1 MKKRLSIVSM
11 LVMVFTMISLVS
23 CSKEETISGGG
34 ISTSFQ
40 VSKSALQFSK
50 TGGETYLYVESPT
63 QPVVLSDQSWLVVS
77 QDLSNSARVYK
88 YKVAATTN
96 TDTNDRTASISVS
109 SGSEQVTVP
118 VNQVST
124 EGLIIETASFEVSAD
139 GGSITVKLKAN
150 GEYDVTTPSWI
161 AQADNST
168 RANMQD
174 YEEVFT
180 IEANIS
186 PLARTG
192 QISFTRGD
200 IVEAV
205 TVNQAAGQV
214 EANMNRTAKELA
226 KAMYPGWNL
235 GNTMEAGDM
244 ANNFTNAGGLG
255 AETAWQSTQTTKA
268 LIDFVKAQGFKSVRI
283 PTSWVMGHIT
293 DAENMTIDPAW
304 LARVKEIV
312 DYCIADGLYVFINDH
327 WDGGWIEVEGF
338 SKTSS
343 SYEAVDETIIAEK
356 VNKLKKLWTNI
367 ATYFKDYNEYLMF
380 AGLNEPFQEYSLFS
394 TRHSELTP
402 ILERYNQAF
411 VDAVRATGGNN
422 AKRHLIVQTY
432 VCNPDFGLYNGDFII
447 PTDAEGNGNN
457 YMSVEFHYYT
467 PWDYAG
473 ECKFNYWGEPYK
485 QKGEASPNDEK
496 TMTEFLNRVVS
507 TWGDKGLG
515 LVMGEWGVTDRQK
528 AGQTDVIREN
538 MTYFCRTL
546 VSETK
551 KRGISTFVWD
561 NNAFGS
567 GQEKF
572 GIFDRHAGMRVKNT
586 WVLKGI
592 MEGKSE

>member
-88 YKVAATTN
+88 YKVAAATN

-186 PLARTG
+186 PLARTA

-200 IVEAV
+200 IVESV

-214 EANMNRTAKELA
+214 EANMDRTAKELA

-235 GNTMEAGDM
+235 GNTMEAGDV

-312 DYCIADGLYVFINDH
+312 DYCISDGLYVFINDH

-380 AGLNEPFQEYSLFS
+380 AGLNEPFQEYSLFG

-422 AKRHLIVQTY
+422 AKRVLIVQGPSTNISSTVNY
-432 VCNPDFGLYNGDFII
+432 FNM
-447 PTDAEGNGNN
+447 PTDTENGKL
-457 YMSVEFHYYT
+457 MVEVHYYE
-467 PWDYAG
+467 PWDFCGSNATKDWNADASVKTSFESLKTKFVNHDIPVVIGEYGANWQENTESHNDAIRRFFKSVVENAG
-473 ECKFNYWGEPYK
+473 NCGIVPFAWDIN
-485 QKGEASPNDEK
+485 
-496 TMTEFLNRVVS
+496 VVS
-507 TWGDKGLG
+507 YPNMSIINRTGLSVWNTPAMTG
-515 LVMGEWGVTDRQK
+515 ITEGVAAAQWP
-528 AGQTDVIREN
+528 
-538 MTYFCRTL
+538 Y
-546 VSETK
+546 
-551 KRGISTFVWD
+551 
-561 NNAFGS
+561 
-567 GQEKF
+567 
-572 GIFDRHAGMRVKNT
+572 
-586 WVLKGI
+586 
-592 MEGKSE
+592 

>member
-88 YKVAATTN
+88 YKVAAATN

-186 PLARTG
+186 PLARTA

-200 IVEAV
+200 IVESV

-214 EANMNRTAKELA
+214 EANMDRTAKELA

-312 DYCIADGLYVFINDH
+312 DYCISDGLYVFINDH
-327 WDGGWIEVEGF
+327 WDGGWIEEEGF

-343 SYEAVDETIIAEK
+343 SYEAVDETIIADK

-380 AGLNEPFQEYSLFS
+380 AGLNEPFQEYSLFG

-422 AKRHLIVQTY
+422 AKRVLIVQGPSTNISSTVNY
-432 VCNPDFGLYNGDFII
+432 FNM
-447 PTDAEGNGNN
+447 PTDTENGKL
-457 YMSVEFHYYT
+457 MVEVHYYE
-467 PWDYAG
+467 PWDFCGSNATKDWNADASVKTSFESLKTKFVNHDIPVVIGEYGANWQENTESHNDAIRRFFKSVVENAG
-473 ECKFNYWGEPYK
+473 NCGIVPFAWDIN
-485 QKGEASPNDEK
+485 
-496 TMTEFLNRVVS
+496 VVS
-507 TWGDKGLG
+507 YPNMSIINRTGLSVWNTPAMTG
-515 LVMGEWGVTDRQK
+515 ITEGVAAAQWP
-528 AGQTDVIREN
+528 
-538 MTYFCRTL
+538 Y
-546 VSETK
+546 
-551 KRGISTFVWD
+551 
-561 NNAFGS
+561 
-567 GQEKF
+567 
-572 GIFDRHAGMRVKNT
+572 
-586 WVLKGI
+586 
-592 MEGKSE
+592 

>member
-1 MKKRLSIVSM
+1 MMKKRLSIVSM

-88 YKVAATTN
+88 YKVAAATN

-186 PLARTG
+186 PLARTA

-200 IVEAV
+200 IVESV

-214 EANMNRTAKELA
+214 EANMDRTAKELA

-235 GNTMEAGDM
+235 GNTMEAGDV

-312 DYCIADGLYVFINDH
+312 DYCISDGLYVFINDH

-422 AKRHLIVQTY
+422 AKRVLIVQGPSTNISSTVNY
-432 VCNPDFGLYNGDFII
+432 FNM
-447 PTDAEGNGNN
+447 PTDTENGKL
-457 YMSVEFHYYT
+457 MVEVHYYE
-467 PWDYAG
+467 PWDFCGSNATKDWNADASVKTSFESLKTKFVNHDIPVVIGEYGANWQENTESHNDAIRRFFKSVVENAG
-473 ECKFNYWGEPYK
+473 NCGIVPFAWDIN
-485 QKGEASPNDEK
+485 
-496 TMTEFLNRVVS
+496 VVS
-507 TWGDKGLG
+507 YPNMSIINRTGLSVWNTPAMTG
-515 LVMGEWGVTDRQK
+515 ITEGVAAAQWP
-528 AGQTDVIREN
+528 
-538 MTYFCRTL
+538 Y
-546 VSETK
+546 
-551 KRGISTFVWD
+551 
-561 NNAFGS
+561 
-567 GQEKF
+567 
-572 GIFDRHAGMRVKNT
+572 
-586 WVLKGI
+586 
-592 MEGKSE
+592 

>member
-88 YKVAATTN
+88 YKVAAATN

-200 IVEAV
+200 IVESV

-214 EANMNRTAKELA
+214 EANMDRTAKELA

-312 DYCIADGLYVFINDH
+312 DYCISDGLYVFINDH

-343 SYEAVDETIIAEK
+343 SYEAVDETIIADK

-380 AGLNEPFQEYSLFS
+380 AGLNEPFQEYNLFS
-394 TRHSELTP
+394 TRHHELTP

-422 AKRHLIVQTY
+422 AKRVLIVQGPSTNINSTVNY
-432 VCNPDFGLYNGDFII
+432 FNM
-447 PTDAEGNGNN
+447 PTDTESGKL
-457 YMSVEFHYYT
+457 MVEVHYYE
-467 PWDYAG
+467 PWDFCGSNATKEWNADASVKTSFESLKTKFVDHNIPVVIGEYGANWQENTESHNDAIRRYFKSVVENAG
-473 ECKFNYWGEPYK
+473 NCGIVPFAWDIN
-485 QKGEASPNDEK
+485 
-496 TMTEFLNRVVS
+496 VVS
-507 TWGDKGLG
+507 YPNMSIINRTGLSVWNTPAMTG
-515 LVMGEWGVTDRQK
+515 ITEGVAAAQWP
-528 AGQTDVIREN
+528 
-538 MTYFCRTL
+538 Y
-546 VSETK
+546 
-551 KRGISTFVWD
+551 
-561 NNAFGS
+561 
-567 GQEKF
+567 
-572 GIFDRHAGMRVKNT
+572 
-586 WVLKGI
+586 
-592 MEGKSE
+592 

>member
-1 MKKRLSIVSM
+1 M

-88 YKVAATTN
+88 YKVAAATN

-200 IVEAV
+200 IVESV

-214 EANMNRTAKELA
+214 EANMDRTAKELA

-312 DYCIADGLYVFINDH
+312 DYCISDGLYVFINDH

-343 SYEAVDETIIAEK
+343 SYEAVDETIIADK

-422 AKRHLIVQTY
+422 AKRVLIVQGPSTNISSTVNY
-432 VCNPDFGLYNGDFII
+432 FNL
-447 PTDAEGNGNN
+447 PTDTENGKL
-457 YMSVEFHYYT
+457 MVEVHYYE
-467 PWDYAG
+467 PWDFCGSNATKDWNADASVKTSFESLKTKFVNHDIPVVIGEYGANWQENTESHNDAIRRFFKSVVENAG
-473 ECKFNYWGEPYK
+473 NCGIVPFAWDIN
-485 QKGEASPNDEK
+485 
-496 TMTEFLNRVVS
+496 VVS
-507 TWGDKGLG
+507 YPNMSIINRTGLSVWNTPAMTG
-515 LVMGEWGVTDRQK
+515 ITEGVAAAQWP
-528 AGQTDVIREN
+528 
-538 MTYFCRTL
+538 Y
-546 VSETK
+546 
-551 KRGISTFVWD
+551 
-561 NNAFGS
+561 
-567 GQEKF
+567 
-572 GIFDRHAGMRVKNT
+572 
-586 WVLKGI
+586 
-592 MEGKSE
+592 

>member
-1 MKKRLSIVSM
+1 MMKKRLSIVSM

-88 YKVAATTN
+88 YKVAAATN

-186 PLARTG
+186 PLARTA

-200 IVEAV
+200 IVESV

-214 EANMNRTAKELA
+214 EANMDRTAKELA

-235 GNTMEAGDM
+235 GNTMEAGDV

-255 AETAWQSTQTTKA
+255 AETAWQSTLTTKA

-312 DYCIADGLYVFINDH
+312 DYCISDGLYVFINDH

-343 SYEAVDETIIAEK
+343 SYEAVDETIIADK

-422 AKRHLIVQTY
+422 AKRVLIVQGPSTNISSTVNY
-432 VCNPDFGLYNGDFII
+432 FNM
-447 PTDAEGNGNN
+447 PTDTENGKL
-457 YMSVEFHYYT
+457 MVEVHYYE
-467 PWDYAG
+467 PWDFCGSNATKDWNADASVKTSFESLKTKFVNHDIPVVIGEYGANWQENTESHNDAIRRFFKSVVENAG
-473 ECKFNYWGEPYK
+473 NCGIVPFAWDIN
-485 QKGEASPNDEK
+485 
-496 TMTEFLNRVVS
+496 VVS
-507 TWGDKGLG
+507 YPNMSIINRTGLSVWNTPAMTG
-515 LVMGEWGVTDRQK
+515 ITEGVAAAQWP
-528 AGQTDVIREN
+528 
-538 MTYFCRTL
+538 Y
-546 VSETK
+546 
-551 KRGISTFVWD
+551 
-561 NNAFGS
+561 
-567 GQEKF
+567 
-572 GIFDRHAGMRVKNT
+572 
-586 WVLKGI
+586 
-592 MEGKSE
+592 

>member
-1 MKKRLSIVSM
+1 
-11 LVMVFTMISLVS
+11 MISLVS

-88 YKVAATTN
+88 YKVAAATN

-200 IVEAV
+200 IVESV

-214 EANMNRTAKELA
+214 EANMDRTAKELA

-312 DYCIADGLYVFINDH
+312 DYCISDGLYVFINDH

-343 SYEAVDETIIAEK
+343 SYEAVDETIIADK

-422 AKRHLIVQTY
+422 AKRVLIVQGPSTNISSTVNY
-432 VCNPDFGLYNGDFII
+432 FNL
-447 PTDAEGNGNN
+447 PTDTENGKL
-457 YMSVEFHYYT
+457 MVEVHYYE
-467 PWDYAG
+467 PWDFCGSNATKDWNADASVKTSFESLKTKFVNHDIPVVIGEYGANWQENTESHNDAIRRFFKSVVENAG
-473 ECKFNYWGEPYK
+473 NCGIVPFAWDIN
-485 QKGEASPNDEK
+485 
-496 TMTEFLNRVVS
+496 VVS
-507 TWGDKGLG
+507 YPNMSIINRTGLSVWNTPAMTG
-515 LVMGEWGVTDRQK
+515 ITEGVAAAQWP
-528 AGQTDVIREN
+528 
-538 MTYFCRTL
+538 Y
-546 VSETK
+546 
-551 KRGISTFVWD
+551 
-561 NNAFGS
+561 
-567 GQEKF
+567 
-572 GIFDRHAGMRVKNT
+572 
-586 WVLKGI
+586 
-592 MEGKSE
+592 

>member
-1 MKKRLSIVSM
+1 MMKKRLSIVSM

-88 YKVAATTN
+88 YKVAAATN

-109 SGSEQVTVP
+109 SGSEQITVP

-186 PLARTG
+186 PLARTA

-200 IVEAV
+200 IVESV

-214 EANMNRTAKELA
+214 EANMDRTAKELA

-293 DAENMTIDPAW
+293 DAENMTIDLAW

-312 DYCIADGLYVFINDH
+312 DYCISDGLYVYINDH

-343 SYEAVDETIIAEK
+343 SYEAVDETIIADK

-422 AKRHLIVQTY
+422 AKRVLIVQGPSTNINSTVNY
-432 VCNPDFGLYNGDFII
+432 FNM
-447 PTDAEGNGNN
+447 PTDTESGKL
-457 YMSVEFHYYT
+457 MVEVHYYE
-467 PWDYAG
+467 PWDFCGSNATKEWNADASVKTSFESLKTKFVDHNIPVVIGEYGANWQENTESHNDAIRRYFKSVVENAG
-473 ECKFNYWGEPYK
+473 NCGIVPFAWDIN
-485 QKGEASPNDEK
+485 
-496 TMTEFLNRVVS
+496 VVS
-507 TWGDKGLG
+507 YPNMSIINRTGLSVWNTPAMTG
-515 LVMGEWGVTDRQK
+515 ITEGVAAAQWP
-528 AGQTDVIREN
+528 
-538 MTYFCRTL
+538 Y
-546 VSETK
+546 
-551 KRGISTFVWD
+551 
-561 NNAFGS
+561 
-567 GQEKF
+567 
-572 GIFDRHAGMRVKNT
+572 
-586 WVLKGI
+586 
-592 MEGKSE
+592 

>member
-1 MKKRLSIVSM
+1 MMKKRLSIVSM

-77 QDLSNSARVYK
+77 QDVSNSARVYK
-88 YKVAATTN
+88 YKVAAATN

-192 QISFTRGD
+192 QISLTRGD
-200 IVEAV
+200 IVESV

-214 EANMNRTAKELA
+214 EANMDRTAKELA

-312 DYCIADGLYVFINDH
+312 DYCISDGLYVFINDH

-343 SYEAVDETIIAEK
+343 SYEAVDETIIADK

-422 AKRHLIVQTY
+422 AKRVLIVQGPSTNISSTVNY
-432 VCNPDFGLYNGDFII
+432 FNM
-447 PTDAEGNGNN
+447 PTDTEKGKL
-457 YMSVEFHYYT
+457 MVEVHYYE
-467 PWDYAG
+467 PWDFCGSNATKDWNADASVKTSFESLKTKFVNHDIPVVIGEYGANWQENTESHNDAIRRYFKSVVENAG
-473 ECKFNYWGEPYK
+473 NCGIVPFAWDIN
-485 QKGEASPNDEK
+485 
-496 TMTEFLNRVVS
+496 VVS
-507 TWGDKGLG
+507 YPNMSIINRTGLSVWNTPAMTG
-515 LVMGEWGVTDRQK
+515 ITEGVAAAQWP
-528 AGQTDVIREN
+528 
-538 MTYFCRTL
+538 Y
-546 VSETK
+546 
-551 KRGISTFVWD
+551 
-561 NNAFGS
+561 
-567 GQEKF
+567 
-572 GIFDRHAGMRVKNT
+572 
-586 WVLKGI
+586 
-592 MEGKSE
+592 

>member
-88 YKVAATTN
+88 YKVAAAAN

-186 PLARTG
+186 PLARTA

-200 IVEAV
+200 IVESV

-214 EANMNRTAKELA
+214 EANMDRTAKELA

-235 GNTMEAGDM
+235 GNTMEAGDV

-312 DYCIADGLYVFINDH
+312 DYCISDGLYVFINDH

-343 SYEAVDETIIAEK
+343 SYEAVDETIIADK

-422 AKRHLIVQTY
+422 AKRVLIVQGPSTNISSTVNY
-432 VCNPDFGLYNGDFII
+432 FNM
-447 PTDAEGNGNN
+447 PTDTENGKL
-457 YMSVEFHYYT
+457 MVEVHYYE
-467 PWDYAG
+467 PWDFCGSNATKDWNADASVKTSFESLKTKFVDHNIPVVIGEYGANWQENTESHNDAIRRYFKSVVENAG
-473 ECKFNYWGEPYK
+473 NCGIVPFAWDIN
-485 QKGEASPNDEK
+485 
-496 TMTEFLNRVVS
+496 VVS
-507 TWGDKGLG
+507 YPNMSIINRTGLSVWNTPAMTG
-515 LVMGEWGVTDRQK
+515 ITEGVAAAQWP
-528 AGQTDVIREN
+528 
-538 MTYFCRTL
+538 Y
-546 VSETK
+546 
-551 KRGISTFVWD
+551 
-561 NNAFGS
+561 
-567 GQEKF
+567 
-572 GIFDRHAGMRVKNT
+572 
-586 WVLKGI
+586 
-592 MEGKSE
+592 

>member
-88 YKVAATTN
+88 YKVAAATN

-200 IVEAV
+200 IVESV

-214 EANMNRTAKELA
+214 EANMDRTAKELA

-235 GNTMEAGDM
+235 GNTMEAGDV

-312 DYCIADGLYVFINDH
+312 DYCISDGLYVFINDH

-343 SYEAVDETIIAEK
+343 SYEAVDETIIADK

-380 AGLNEPFQEYSLFS
+380 AGLNEPFQEYSLFG

-422 AKRHLIVQTY
+422 AKRVLIVQGPSTNISSTVNY
-432 VCNPDFGLYNGDFII
+432 FNM
-447 PTDAEGNGNN
+447 PTDTENGKL
-457 YMSVEFHYYT
+457 MVEVHYYE
-467 PWDYAG
+467 PWDFCGSNATKDWNADASVKTSFESLKTKFVNHDIPVVIGEYGANWQENTESHNDAIRRFFKSVVENAG
-473 ECKFNYWGEPYK
+473 NCGIVPFAWDIN
-485 QKGEASPNDEK
+485 
-496 TMTEFLNRVVS
+496 VVS
-507 TWGDKGLG
+507 YPNMSIINRTGLSVWNTPAMTG
-515 LVMGEWGVTDRQK
+515 ITEGVAAAQWP
-528 AGQTDVIREN
+528 
-538 MTYFCRTL
+538 Y
-546 VSETK
+546 
-551 KRGISTFVWD
+551 
-561 NNAFGS
+561 
-567 GQEKF
+567 
-572 GIFDRHAGMRVKNT
+572 
-586 WVLKGI
+586 
-592 MEGKSE
+592 

>member
-1 MKKRLSIVSM
+1 MMKKRLSIVSM

-88 YKVAATTN
+88 YKVAAATN

-186 PLARTG
+186 PLARTA

-200 IVEAV
+200 IVESV

-214 EANMNRTAKELA
+214 EANMDRTAKELA

-312 DYCIADGLYVFINDH
+312 DYCISDGLYVFINDH

-343 SYEAVDETIIAEK
+343 SYEAVDETIIADK

-422 AKRHLIVQTY
+422 AKRVLIVQGPSTNISSTVNY
-432 VCNPDFGLYNGDFII
+432 FNL
-447 PTDAEGNGNN
+447 PTDTENGKL
-457 YMSVEFHYYT
+457 MVEVHYYE
-467 PWDYAG
+467 PWDFCGSNATKDWNADASVKTSFESLKTKFVNHDIPVVIGEYGANWQENTESHNDAIRRFFKSVVENAG
-473 ECKFNYWGEPYK
+473 NCGIVPFAWDIN
-485 QKGEASPNDEK
+485 
-496 TMTEFLNRVVS
+496 VVS
-507 TWGDKGLG
+507 YPNMSIINRTGLSVWNTPAMTG
-515 LVMGEWGVTDRQK
+515 ITEGVAAAQWP
-528 AGQTDVIREN
+528 
-538 MTYFCRTL
+538 Y
-546 VSETK
+546 
-551 KRGISTFVWD
+551 
-561 NNAFGS
+561 
-567 GQEKF
+567 
-572 GIFDRHAGMRVKNT
+572 
-586 WVLKGI
+586 
-592 MEGKSE
+592 

>member
-1 MKKRLSIVSM
+1 MMKKRLSIVSM

-88 YKVAATTN
+88 YKVAAATN

-186 PLARTG
+186 PLARTA

-200 IVEAV
+200 IVESV

-214 EANMNRTAKELA
+214 EANMDRTAKELA

-235 GNTMEAGDM
+235 GNTMEAGDV

-312 DYCIADGLYVFINDH
+312 DYCISDGLYVFINDH

-343 SYEAVDETIIAEK
+343 SYEAVDETIIADK

-422 AKRHLIVQTY
+422 AKRVLIVQGPSTNISSTVNY
-432 VCNPDFGLYNGDFII
+432 FNM
-447 PTDAEGNGNN
+447 PTDTENGKL
-457 YMSVEFHYYT
+457 MVEVHYYE
-467 PWDYAG
+467 PWDFCGSNATKDWNADASVKTSFESLKTKFVNHDIPVVIGEYGANWQENTESHNDAIRRYFKSVVENAG
-473 ECKFNYWGEPYK
+473 NCGIVPFAWDIN
-485 QKGEASPNDEK
+485 
-496 TMTEFLNRVVS
+496 VVS
-507 TWGDKGLG
+507 YPNMSIINRTGLSVWNTPAMTG
-515 LVMGEWGVTDRQK
+515 ITEGVAAAQWP
-528 AGQTDVIREN
+528 
-538 MTYFCRTL
+538 Y
-546 VSETK
+546 
-551 KRGISTFVWD
+551 
-561 NNAFGS
+561 
-567 GQEKF
+567 
-572 GIFDRHAGMRVKNT
+572 
-586 WVLKGI
+586 
-592 MEGKSE
+592 

>member
-1 MKKRLSIVSM
+1 MMKKRLSIVSM

-88 YKVAATTN
+88 YKVAAATN

-186 PLARTG
+186 PLARTA

-200 IVEAV
+200 IVESV
-205 TVNQAAGQV
+205 TVNQVAGQV
-214 EANMNRTAKELA
+214 EANMDRTAKELA

-312 DYCIADGLYVFINDH
+312 DYCISDGLYVFINDH

-380 AGLNEPFQEYSLFS
+380 AGLNEPFQEYSLFG

-422 AKRHLIVQTY
+422 AKRVLIVQGPSTNISSTVNY
-432 VCNPDFGLYNGDFII
+432 FNL
-447 PTDAEGNGNN
+447 PTDTENGKL
-457 YMSVEFHYYT
+457 MVEVHYYE
-467 PWDYAG
+467 PWDFCGSNATKDWNADASVKTSFESLKTKFVNHDIPVVIGEYGANWQENTESHNDAIRRYFKSVVENAG
-473 ECKFNYWGEPYK
+473 NCGIVPFAWDIN
-485 QKGEASPNDEK
+485 
-496 TMTEFLNRVVS
+496 VVS
-507 TWGDKGLG
+507 YPNMSIINRTGLSVWNTPAMTG
-515 LVMGEWGVTDRQK
+515 ITEGVAAAQWP
-528 AGQTDVIREN
+528 
-538 MTYFCRTL
+538 Y
-546 VSETK
+546 
-551 KRGISTFVWD
+551 
-561 NNAFGS
+561 
-567 GQEKF
+567 
-572 GIFDRHAGMRVKNT
+572 
-586 WVLKGI
+586 
-592 MEGKSE
+592 

>member
-88 YKVAATTN
+88 YKVAAATN

-186 PLARTG
+186 PLARTA

-200 IVEAV
+200 IVESV

-214 EANMNRTAKELA
+214 EANMDRTAKELA

-235 GNTMEAGDM
+235 GNTMEAGDV

-312 DYCIADGLYVFINDH
+312 DYCISDGLYVFINDH

-343 SYEAVDETIIAEK
+343 SYEAVDETIIADK

-422 AKRHLIVQTY
+422 AKRVLIVQGPSTNISSTVNY
-432 VCNPDFGLYNGDFII
+432 FNM
-447 PTDAEGNGNN
+447 PTDTENGKL
-457 YMSVEFHYYT
+457 MVEVHYYE
-467 PWDYAG
+467 PWDFCGSNATKDWNADASVKTSFESLKTKFVDHDIPVVIGEYGANWQENTESHNDAIRRFFKSVVENAG
-473 ECKFNYWGEPYK
+473 NCGIVPFAWDIN
-485 QKGEASPNDEK
+485 
-496 TMTEFLNRVVS
+496 VVS
-507 TWGDKGLG
+507 YPNMSIINRTGLSVWNTPAMTG
-515 LVMGEWGVTDRQK
+515 ITEGVAAAQWP
-528 AGQTDVIREN
+528 
-538 MTYFCRTL
+538 Y
-546 VSETK
+546 
-551 KRGISTFVWD
+551 
-561 NNAFGS
+561 
-567 GQEKF
+567 
-572 GIFDRHAGMRVKNT
+572 
-586 WVLKGI
+586 
-592 MEGKSE
+592 

>member
-88 YKVAATTN
+88 YKVAAATN

-186 PLARTG
+186 PLARTA

-200 IVEAV
+200 IVESV

-214 EANMNRTAKELA
+214 EANMDRTAKELA

-235 GNTMEAGDM
+235 GNTMEAGDV

-312 DYCIADGLYVFINDH
+312 DYCISDGLYVYINDH

-343 SYEAVDETIIAEK
+343 SYEAVDETIIADK

-422 AKRHLIVQTY
+422 AKRVLIVQGPSTNISSTVNY
-432 VCNPDFGLYNGDFII
+432 FNM
-447 PTDAEGNGNN
+447 PTDTENGKL
-457 YMSVEFHYYT
+457 MVEVHYYE
-467 PWDYAG
+467 PWDFCGSNATKDWNADASVKTSFESLKTKFVNHDIPVVIGEYGANWQENTESHNDAIRRYFKSVVENAG
-473 ECKFNYWGEPYK
+473 NCGIVPFAWDIN
-485 QKGEASPNDEK
+485 
-496 TMTEFLNRVVS
+496 VVS
-507 TWGDKGLG
+507 YPNMSIINRTGLSVWNTPAMTG
-515 LVMGEWGVTDRQK
+515 ITEGVAAAQWP
-528 AGQTDVIREN
+528 
-538 MTYFCRTL
+538 Y
-546 VSETK
+546 
-551 KRGISTFVWD
+551 
-561 NNAFGS
+561 
-567 GQEKF
+567 
-572 GIFDRHAGMRVKNT
+572 
-586 WVLKGI
+586 
-592 MEGKSE
+592 

>member
-1 MKKRLSIVSM
+1 MMKKRLSIVSM

-88 YKVAATTN
+88 YKVAAATN

-109 SGSEQVTVP
+109 SGSEQITVP

-186 PLARTG
+186 PLARTA

-200 IVEAV
+200 IVESV

-214 EANMNRTAKELA
+214 EANMDRTAKELA

-235 GNTMEAGDM
+235 GNTMEAGDV

-312 DYCIADGLYVFINDH
+312 DYCISDGLYVFINDH

-343 SYEAVDETIIAEK
+343 SYEAVDETIIADK

-380 AGLNEPFQEYSLFS
+380 AGLNEPFQEYSLFG

-422 AKRHLIVQTY
+422 AKRVLIVQGPSTNISSTVNY
-432 VCNPDFGLYNGDFII
+432 FNM
-447 PTDAEGNGNN
+447 PTDTENGKL
-457 YMSVEFHYYT
+457 MVEVHYYE
-467 PWDYAG
+467 PWDFCGSNATKDWNADASVKTSFESLKTKFVDHDIPVVIGEYGANWQENTESHNDAIRRYFKSVVENAG
-473 ECKFNYWGEPYK
+473 NCGIVPFAWDIN
-485 QKGEASPNDEK
+485 
-496 TMTEFLNRVVS
+496 VVS
-507 TWGDKGLG
+507 YPNMSIINRTGLSVWNTPAMTG
-515 LVMGEWGVTDRQK
+515 ITEGVAAAQWP
-528 AGQTDVIREN
+528 
-538 MTYFCRTL
+538 Y
-546 VSETK
+546 
-551 KRGISTFVWD
+551 
-561 NNAFGS
+561 
-567 GQEKF
+567 
-572 GIFDRHAGMRVKNT
+572 
-586 WVLKGI
+586 
-592 MEGKSE
+592 

>member
-88 YKVAATTN
+88 YKVAAATN

-200 IVEAV
+200 IVESV

-214 EANMNRTAKELA
+214 EANMDRTAKELA

-235 GNTMEAGDM
+235 GNTMEAGDV

-312 DYCIADGLYVFINDH
+312 DYCISDGLYVFINDH

-343 SYEAVDETIIAEK
+343 SYEAVDETIIADK

-380 AGLNEPFQEYSLFS
+380 AGLNEPFQEYSLFG

-422 AKRHLIVQTY
+422 AKRVLIVQGPSTNISSTVNY
-432 VCNPDFGLYNGDFII
+432 FNM
-447 PTDAEGNGNN
+447 PTDTENGKL
-457 YMSVEFHYYT
+457 MVEVHYYE
-467 PWDYAG
+467 PWDFCGSNATKDWNADASVKTSFESLKTKFVNHDIPVVIGEYGANWQENTESHNDAIRRYFKSVVENAG
-473 ECKFNYWGEPYK
+473 NCGIVPFAWDIN
-485 QKGEASPNDEK
+485 
-496 TMTEFLNRVVS
+496 VVS
-507 TWGDKGLG
+507 YPNMSIINRTGLSVWNTPAMTG
-515 LVMGEWGVTDRQK
+515 ITEGVAAAQWP
-528 AGQTDVIREN
+528 
-538 MTYFCRTL
+538 Y
-546 VSETK
+546 
-551 KRGISTFVWD
+551 
-561 NNAFGS
+561 
-567 GQEKF
+567 
-572 GIFDRHAGMRVKNT
+572 
-586 WVLKGI
+586 
-592 MEGKSE
+592 

>member
-1 MKKRLSIVSM
+1 M

-88 YKVAATTN
+88 YKVAAATN

-186 PLARTG
+186 PLARTA

-200 IVEAV
+200 IVESV

-214 EANMNRTAKELA
+214 EANMDRTAKELA

-312 DYCIADGLYVFINDH
+312 DYCISDGLYVFINDH

-343 SYEAVDETIIAEK
+343 SYEAVDETIIADK

-422 AKRHLIVQTY
+422 AKRVLIVQGPSTNISSTVNY
-432 VCNPDFGLYNGDFII
+432 FNM
-447 PTDAEGNGNN
+447 PTDTENGKL
-457 YMSVEFHYYT
+457 MVEVHYYE
-467 PWDYAG
+467 PWDFCGSNATKDWNADASVKTSFESLKTKFVNHDIPVVIGEYGANWQENTESHNDAIRRFFKSVVENAG
-473 ECKFNYWGEPYK
+473 NCGIVPFAWDIN
-485 QKGEASPNDEK
+485 
-496 TMTEFLNRVVS
+496 VVS
-507 TWGDKGLG
+507 YPNMSIINRTGLSVWNTPAMTG
-515 LVMGEWGVTDRQK
+515 ITEGVAAAQWP
-528 AGQTDVIREN
+528 
-538 MTYFCRTL
+538 Y
-546 VSETK
+546 
-551 KRGISTFVWD
+551 
-561 NNAFGS
+561 
-567 GQEKF
+567 
-572 GIFDRHAGMRVKNT
+572 
-586 WVLKGI
+586 
-592 MEGKSE
+592 

>member
-88 YKVAATTN
+88 YKVAAATN

-186 PLARTG
+186 PLARTA

-200 IVEAV
+200 IVESV

-214 EANMNRTAKELA
+214 EANMDRTAKELA

-235 GNTMEAGDM
+235 GNTMEAGDV

-304 LARVKEIV
+304 LARVKGIV
-312 DYCIADGLYVFINDH
+312 DYCISDGLYVFINDH
-327 WDGGWIEVEGF
+327 WDGGWIEEEGF

-343 SYEAVDETIIAEK
+343 SYEAVDETIIADK

-380 AGLNEPFQEYSLFS
+380 AGLNEPFQEYSLFG

-422 AKRHLIVQTY
+422 AKRVLIVQGPSTNISSTVNY
-432 VCNPDFGLYNGDFII
+432 FNM
-447 PTDAEGNGNN
+447 PTDTENGKL
-457 YMSVEFHYYT
+457 MVEVHYYE
-467 PWDYAG
+467 PWDFCGSNATKDWNADASVKTSFESLKTKFVNHDIPVVIGEYGANWQENTESHNDAIRRFFKSVVENAG
-473 ECKFNYWGEPYK
+473 NCGIVPFAWDIN
-485 QKGEASPNDEK
+485 
-496 TMTEFLNRVVS
+496 VVS
-507 TWGDKGLG
+507 YPNMSIINRTGLSVWNTPAMTG
-515 LVMGEWGVTDRQK
+515 ITEGVAAAQWP
-528 AGQTDVIREN
+528 
-538 MTYFCRTL
+538 Y
-546 VSETK
+546 
-551 KRGISTFVWD
+551 
-561 NNAFGS
+561 
-567 GQEKF
+567 
-572 GIFDRHAGMRVKNT
+572 
-586 WVLKGI
+586 
-592 MEGKSE
+592 

>member
-88 YKVAATTN
+88 YKVAAATN

-186 PLARTG
+186 PLARTA

-200 IVEAV
+200 IVESV

-214 EANMNRTAKELA
+214 EANMDRTAKELA

-312 DYCIADGLYVFINDH
+312 DYCISDGLYVFINDH

-343 SYEAVDETIIAEK
+343 SYEAVDETIIADKE
-356 VNKLKKLWTNI
+356 NKLKKLWTNI

-380 AGLNEPFQEYSLFS
+380 AGLNEPFQEYNLFS
-394 TRHSELTP
+394 TRHRELTP

-422 AKRHLIVQTY
+422 AKRVLIVQGPSTNISSTVNY
-432 VCNPDFGLYNGDFII
+432 FNM
-447 PTDAEGNGNN
+447 PTDTENGKL
-457 YMSVEFHYYT
+457 MVEVHYYE
-467 PWDYAG
+467 PWDFCGSNATKDWNADASVKTSFESLKTKFVNHDIPVVIGEYGANWQENTESHNDAIRRYFKSVVENAG
-473 ECKFNYWGEPYK
+473 NCGIVPFAWDIN
-485 QKGEASPNDEK
+485 
-496 TMTEFLNRVVS
+496 VVS
-507 TWGDKGLG
+507 YPNMSIINRTGLSVWNTPAMTG
-515 LVMGEWGVTDRQK
+515 ITEGVAAAQWP
-528 AGQTDVIREN
+528 
-538 MTYFCRTL
+538 Y
-546 VSETK
+546 
-551 KRGISTFVWD
+551 
-561 NNAFGS
+561 
-567 GQEKF
+567 
-572 GIFDRHAGMRVKNT
+572 
-586 WVLKGI
+586 
-592 MEGKSE
+592 

>member
-88 YKVAATTN
+88 YKVAAATN

-109 SGSEQVTVP
+109 SGSEQITVP

-200 IVEAV
+200 IVESV

-214 EANMNRTAKELA
+214 EANMDRTAKELA

-312 DYCIADGLYVFINDH
+312 DYCISDGLYVFINDH

-343 SYEAVDETIIAEK
+343 SYEAVDETIIADK

-380 AGLNEPFQEYSLFS
+380 AGLNEPFQEYSLFG

-422 AKRHLIVQTY
+422 AKRVLIVQGPSTNISSTVNY
-432 VCNPDFGLYNGDFII
+432 FNM
-447 PTDAEGNGNN
+447 PTDTENGKL
-457 YMSVEFHYYT
+457 MVEVHYYE
-467 PWDYAG
+467 PWDFCGSNATKDWNADASVKTSFESLKTKFVNHDIPVVIGEYGANWQENTESHNDAIRRFFKSVVENAG
-473 ECKFNYWGEPYK
+473 NCGIVPFAWDIN
-485 QKGEASPNDEK
+485 
-496 TMTEFLNRVVS
+496 VVS
-507 TWGDKGLG
+507 YPNMSIINRTGLSVWNTPAMTG
-515 LVMGEWGVTDRQK
+515 ITEGVAAAQWP
-528 AGQTDVIREN
+528 
-538 MTYFCRTL
+538 Y
-546 VSETK
+546 
-551 KRGISTFVWD
+551 
-561 NNAFGS
+561 
-567 GQEKF
+567 
-572 GIFDRHAGMRVKNT
+572 
-586 WVLKGI
+586 
-592 MEGKSE
+592 

>member
-1 MKKRLSIVSM
+1 M

-88 YKVAATTN
+88 YKVAAATN

-124 EGLIIETASFEVSAD
+124 EGLIIETASFGVSAD

-174 YEEVFT
+174 YEEVFA

-200 IVEAV
+200 IVESV

-214 EANMNRTAKELA
+214 EANMDRTAKELA

-312 DYCIADGLYVFINDH
+312 DYCISDGLYVFINDH

-343 SYEAVDETIIAEK
+343 FYEAVDETIIAEK

-422 AKRHLIVQTY
+422 AKRVLIVQGPSTNISSTVNY
-432 VCNPDFGLYNGDFII
+432 FNM
-447 PTDAEGNGNN
+447 PTDTENGKL
-457 YMSVEFHYYT
+457 MVEVHYYE
-467 PWDYAG
+467 PWDFCGSNATKDWNADASVKTSFESLKTKFVDHDIPVVIGEYGANWQENTESHNDAIRRFFKSVVENAG
-473 ECKFNYWGEPYK
+473 NCGIVPFAWDIN
-485 QKGEASPNDEK
+485 
-496 TMTEFLNRVVS
+496 VVS
-507 TWGDKGLG
+507 YPNMSIINRTGLSVWNTPAMTG
-515 LVMGEWGVTDRQK
+515 ITEGVAAAQWP
-528 AGQTDVIREN
+528 
-538 MTYFCRTL
+538 Y
-546 VSETK
+546 
-551 KRGISTFVWD
+551 
-561 NNAFGS
+561 
-567 GQEKF
+567 
-572 GIFDRHAGMRVKNT
+572 
-586 WVLKGI
+586 
-592 MEGKSE
+592 

>member
-88 YKVAATTN
+88 YKVAAATN

-109 SGSEQVTVP
+109 SGSEQITVP

-200 IVEAV
+200 IVESV

-214 EANMNRTAKELA
+214 EANMDRTAKELA

-312 DYCIADGLYVFINDH
+312 DYCISDGLYVFINDH

-343 SYEAVDETIIAEK
+343 SYEAVDETIIADK

-380 AGLNEPFQEYSLFS
+380 AGLNEPFQEYSLFG

-422 AKRHLIVQTY
+422 AKRVLIVQGPSTNISSTVNY
-432 VCNPDFGLYNGDFII
+432 FNM
-447 PTDAEGNGNN
+447 PTDTENGKL
-457 YMSVEFHYYT
+457 MVEVHYYE
-467 PWDYAG
+467 PWDFCGSNATKDWNADASVKTSFESLKTKFVNHDIPVVIGEYGANWQENTESHNDAIRRYFKSVVENAG
-473 ECKFNYWGEPYK
+473 NCGIVPFAWDIN
-485 QKGEASPNDEK
+485 
-496 TMTEFLNRVVS
+496 VVS
-507 TWGDKGLG
+507 YPNMSIINRTGLSVWNTPAMTG
-515 LVMGEWGVTDRQK
+515 ITEGVAAAQWP
-528 AGQTDVIREN
+528 
-538 MTYFCRTL
+538 Y
-546 VSETK
+546 
-551 KRGISTFVWD
+551 
-561 NNAFGS
+561 
-567 GQEKF
+567 
-572 GIFDRHAGMRVKNT
+572 
-586 WVLKGI
+586 
-592 MEGKSE
+592 

>member
-1 MKKRLSIVSM
+1 MMKKRLSIVSM

-88 YKVAATTN
+88 YKVAAATN

-200 IVEAV
+200 IVESV

-214 EANMNRTAKELA
+214 EANMDRTAKELA

-312 DYCIADGLYVFINDH
+312 DYCISDGLYVFINDH

-380 AGLNEPFQEYSLFS
+380 AGLNEPFQEYSLFG

-422 AKRHLIVQTY
+422 AKRVLIVQGPSTNISSTVNY
-432 VCNPDFGLYNGDFII
+432 FNM
-447 PTDAEGNGNN
+447 PTDTENGKL
-457 YMSVEFHYYT
+457 MVEVHYYE
-467 PWDYAG
+467 PWDFCGSNATKDWNADASVKTSFESLKTKFVDHNIPVVIGEYGANWQENTESHNDAIRRYFKSVVENAG
-473 ECKFNYWGEPYK
+473 NCGIVPFAWDIN
-485 QKGEASPNDEK
+485 
-496 TMTEFLNRVVS
+496 VVS
-507 TWGDKGLG
+507 YPNMSIINRTGLSVWNTPAMTG
-515 LVMGEWGVTDRQK
+515 ITEGVAAAQWP
-528 AGQTDVIREN
+528 
-538 MTYFCRTL
+538 Y
-546 VSETK
+546 
-551 KRGISTFVWD
+551 
-561 NNAFGS
+561 
-567 GQEKF
+567 
-572 GIFDRHAGMRVKNT
+572 
-586 WVLKGI
+586 
-592 MEGKSE
+592 

>member
-1 MKKRLSIVSM
+1 MMKKRLSIVSM

-88 YKVAATTN
+88 YKVAAATN

-186 PLARTG
+186 PLARTA

-200 IVEAV
+200 IVESV

-214 EANMNRTAKELA
+214 EANMDRTAKELA

-312 DYCIADGLYVFINDH
+312 DYCISDGLYVFINDH

-343 SYEAVDETIIAEK
+343 SYEAVDETIIADK

-380 AGLNEPFQEYSLFS
+380 AGLNEPFQEYSLFG

-422 AKRHLIVQTY
+422 AKRVLIVQGPSTNISSTVNY
-432 VCNPDFGLYNGDFII
+432 FNL
-447 PTDAEGNGNN
+447 PTDTENGKL
-457 YMSVEFHYYT
+457 MVEVHYYE
-467 PWDYAG
+467 PWDFCGSNATKDWNADASVKTSFESLKTKFVNHDIPVVIGEYGANWQENTESHNDAIRRYFKSVVENAG
-473 ECKFNYWGEPYK
+473 NCGIVPFAWDIN
-485 QKGEASPNDEK
+485 
-496 TMTEFLNRVVS
+496 VVS
-507 TWGDKGLG
+507 YPNMSIINRTGLSVWNTPAMTG
-515 LVMGEWGVTDRQK
+515 ITEGVAAAQWP
-528 AGQTDVIREN
+528 
-538 MTYFCRTL
+538 Y
-546 VSETK
+546 
-551 KRGISTFVWD
+551 
-561 NNAFGS
+561 
-567 GQEKF
+567 
-572 GIFDRHAGMRVKNT
+572 
-586 WVLKGI
+586 
-592 MEGKSE
+592 

>member
-1 MKKRLSIVSM
+1 MMKKRLSIVSM

-88 YKVAATTN
+88 YKVAAATN

-186 PLARTG
+186 PLARTA

-200 IVEAV
+200 IVESV

-214 EANMNRTAKELA
+214 EANMDRTAKELA

-312 DYCIADGLYVFINDH
+312 DYCISDGLYVFINDH

-343 SYEAVDETIIAEK
+343 SYEAVDETIIADK

-422 AKRHLIVQTY
+422 AKRVLIVQGPSTNISSTVNY
-432 VCNPDFGLYNGDFII
+432 FNM
-447 PTDAEGNGNN
+447 PTDTENGKL
-457 YMSVEFHYYT
+457 MVEVHYYE
-467 PWDYAG
+467 PWDFCGSNATKDWNADASVKTSFESLKTKFVNHDIPVVIGEYGANWQENTESHNDAIRRYFKSVVENAG
-473 ECKFNYWGEPYK
+473 NCGIVPFAWDIN
-485 QKGEASPNDEK
+485 
-496 TMTEFLNRVVS
+496 VVS
-507 TWGDKGLG
+507 YPNMSIINRTGLSVWNTPAMTG
-515 LVMGEWGVTDRQK
+515 ITEGVAAAQWP
-528 AGQTDVIREN
+528 
-538 MTYFCRTL
+538 Y
-546 VSETK
+546 
-551 KRGISTFVWD
+551 
-561 NNAFGS
+561 
-567 GQEKF
+567 
-572 GIFDRHAGMRVKNT
+572 
-586 WVLKGI
+586 
-592 MEGKSE
+592 

>member
-88 YKVAATTN
+88 YKVAAATN

-186 PLARTG
+186 PLARTA

-200 IVEAV
+200 IVESV

-214 EANMNRTAKELA
+214 EANMDRTAKELA

-312 DYCIADGLYVFINDH
+312 DYCISDGLYVFINDH

-343 SYEAVDETIIAEK
+343 SYEAVDETIIADK

-380 AGLNEPFQEYSLFS
+380 AGLNEPFQEYSLFG

-422 AKRHLIVQTY
+422 AKRVLIVQGPSTNISSTVNY
-432 VCNPDFGLYNGDFII
+432 FNM
-447 PTDAEGNGNN
+447 PTDTENGKL
-457 YMSVEFHYYT
+457 MVEVHYYE
-467 PWDYAG
+467 PWDFCGSNATKDWNADASVKTSFESLKTKFVNHDIPVVIGEYGANWQENTESHNDAIRRFFKSVVENAG
-473 ECKFNYWGEPYK
+473 NCGIVPFAWDIN
-485 QKGEASPNDEK
+485 
-496 TMTEFLNRVVS
+496 VVS
-507 TWGDKGLG
+507 YPNMSIINRTGLSVWNTPAMTG
-515 LVMGEWGVTDRQK
+515 ITEGVAAAQWP
-528 AGQTDVIREN
+528 
-538 MTYFCRTL
+538 Y
-546 VSETK
+546 
-551 KRGISTFVWD
+551 
-561 NNAFGS
+561 
-567 GQEKF
+567 
-572 GIFDRHAGMRVKNT
+572 
-586 WVLKGI
+586 
-592 MEGKSE
+592 

>member
-1 MKKRLSIVSM
+1 MMKKRLSIVSM

-88 YKVAATTN
+88 YKVAAATN

-109 SGSEQVTVP
+109 SGSEQITVP

-186 PLARTG
+186 PLARTA

-200 IVEAV
+200 IVESV

-214 EANMNRTAKELA
+214 EANMDRTAKELA

-312 DYCIADGLYVFINDH
+312 DYCISDGLYVFINDH

-422 AKRHLIVQTY
+422 AKRVLIVQGPSTNISSTVNY
-432 VCNPDFGLYNGDFII
+432 FNM
-447 PTDAEGNGNN
+447 PTDTENGKL
-457 YMSVEFHYYT
+457 MVEVHYYE
-467 PWDYAG
+467 PWDFCGSNATKDWNADASVKTSFESLKTKFVDHNIPVVIGEYGANWQENTESHNDAIRRYFKSVVENAG
-473 ECKFNYWGEPYK
+473 NCGIVPFAWDIN
-485 QKGEASPNDEK
+485 
-496 TMTEFLNRVVS
+496 VVS
-507 TWGDKGLG
+507 YPNMSIINRTGLSVWNTPAMTG
-515 LVMGEWGVTDRQK
+515 ITEGVAAAQWP
-528 AGQTDVIREN
+528 
-538 MTYFCRTL
+538 Y
-546 VSETK
+546 
-551 KRGISTFVWD
+551 
-561 NNAFGS
+561 
-567 GQEKF
+567 
-572 GIFDRHAGMRVKNT
+572 
-586 WVLKGI
+586 
-592 MEGKSE
+592 

>member
-1 MKKRLSIVSM
+1 MMKKRLSIVSM

-88 YKVAATTN
+88 YKVAAATN

-186 PLARTG
+186 PLARTA

-200 IVEAV
+200 IVESV

-214 EANMNRTAKELA
+214 EANMDRTAKELA

-235 GNTMEAGDM
+235 GNTMEAGDV

-255 AETAWQSTQTTKA
+255 AETAWQSTLTTKA

-312 DYCIADGLYVFINDH
+312 DYCISDGLYVFINDH
-327 WDGGWIEVEGF
+327 WDGGWIEEEGF

-343 SYEAVDETIIAEK
+343 SYEAVDETIIADK

-422 AKRHLIVQTY
+422 AKRVLIVQGPSTNISSTVNY
-432 VCNPDFGLYNGDFII
+432 FNM
-447 PTDAEGNGNN
+447 PTDTENGKL
-457 YMSVEFHYYT
+457 MVEVHYYE
-467 PWDYAG
+467 PWDFCGSNATKDWNADASVKTSFESLKTKFVNHDIPVVIGEYGANWQENTESHNDAIRRFFKSVVENAG
-473 ECKFNYWGEPYK
+473 NCGIVPFAWDIN
-485 QKGEASPNDEK
+485 
-496 TMTEFLNRVVS
+496 VVS
-507 TWGDKGLG
+507 YPNMSIINRTGLSVWNTPAMTG
-515 LVMGEWGVTDRQK
+515 ITEGVAAAQWP
-528 AGQTDVIREN
+528 
-538 MTYFCRTL
+538 Y
-546 VSETK
+546 
-551 KRGISTFVWD
+551 
-561 NNAFGS
+561 
-567 GQEKF
+567 
-572 GIFDRHAGMRVKNT
+572 
-586 WVLKGI
+586 
-592 MEGKSE
+592 

>member
-88 YKVAATTN
+88 YKVAAATN

-200 IVEAV
+200 IVESV

-214 EANMNRTAKELA
+214 EANMDRTAKELA

-312 DYCIADGLYVFINDH
+312 DYCISDGLYVFINDH

-343 SYEAVDETIIAEK
+343 SYEAVDETIIADK

-422 AKRHLIVQTY
+422 AKRVLIVQGPSTNISSTVNY
-432 VCNPDFGLYNGDFII
+432 FNM
-447 PTDAEGNGNN
+447 PTDTENGKL
-457 YMSVEFHYYT
+457 MVEVHYYE
-467 PWDYAG
+467 PWDFCGSNATKDWNADASVKTSFESLKTKFVNHDIPVVIGEYGANWQENTESHNDAIRRFFKSVVENAG
-473 ECKFNYWGEPYK
+473 NCGIVPFAWDIN
-485 QKGEASPNDEK
+485 
-496 TMTEFLNRVVS
+496 VVS
-507 TWGDKGLG
+507 YPNMSIINRTGLSVWNTPAMTG
-515 LVMGEWGVTDRQK
+515 ITEGVAAAQWP
-528 AGQTDVIREN
+528 
-538 MTYFCRTL
+538 Y
-546 VSETK
+546 
-551 KRGISTFVWD
+551 
-561 NNAFGS
+561 
-567 GQEKF
+567 
-572 GIFDRHAGMRVKNT
+572 
-586 WVLKGI
+586 
-592 MEGKSE
+592 

>member
-1 MKKRLSIVSM
+1 MMKKRLSIVSM

-77 QDLSNSARVYK
+77 QDVSNSARVYK
-88 YKVAATTN
+88 YKVAAATN

-186 PLARTG
+186 PLARTA

-200 IVEAV
+200 IVESV

-214 EANMNRTAKELA
+214 EANMDRTAKELA

-312 DYCIADGLYVFINDH
+312 DYCISDGLYVFINDH

-343 SYEAVDETIIAEK
+343 SYEAVDETIIADK

-422 AKRHLIVQTY
+422 AKRVLIVQGPSTNISSTVNY
-432 VCNPDFGLYNGDFII
+432 FNM
-447 PTDAEGNGNN
+447 PTDTENGKL
-457 YMSVEFHYYT
+457 MVEVHYYE
-467 PWDYAG
+467 PWDFCGSNATKDWNADASVKTSFESLKTKFVNHDIPVVIGEYGANWQENTESHNDAIRRYFKSVVENAG
-473 ECKFNYWGEPYK
+473 NCGIVPFAWDIN
-485 QKGEASPNDEK
+485 
-496 TMTEFLNRVVS
+496 VVS
-507 TWGDKGLG
+507 YPNMSIINRTGLSVWNTPAMTG
-515 LVMGEWGVTDRQK
+515 ITEGVAAAQWP
-528 AGQTDVIREN
+528 
-538 MTYFCRTL
+538 Y
-546 VSETK
+546 
-551 KRGISTFVWD
+551 
-561 NNAFGS
+561 
-567 GQEKF
+567 
-572 GIFDRHAGMRVKNT
+572 
-586 WVLKGI
+586 
-592 MEGKSE
+592 

>member
-88 YKVAATTN
+88 YKVAAATN

-186 PLARTG
+186 PLARTA

-200 IVEAV
+200 IVESV

-214 EANMNRTAKELA
+214 EANMDRTAKELA

-312 DYCIADGLYVFINDH
+312 DYCISDGLYVFINDH
-327 WDGGWIEVEGF
+327 WDGGWIEEEGF

-343 SYEAVDETIIAEK
+343 SYEAVDETIIADK

-380 AGLNEPFQEYSLFS
+380 AGLNEPFQEYNLFS
-394 TRHSELTP
+394 TRHRELTP

-422 AKRHLIVQTY
+422 AKRVLIVQGPSTNISSTVNY
-432 VCNPDFGLYNGDFII
+432 FNM
-447 PTDAEGNGNN
+447 PTDTENGKL
-457 YMSVEFHYYT
+457 MVEVHYYE
-467 PWDYAG
+467 PWDFCGSNATKDWNADASVKTSFESLKTKFVNHDIPVVIGEYGANWQENTESHNDAIRRYFKSVVENAG
-473 ECKFNYWGEPYK
+473 NCGIVPFAWDIN
-485 QKGEASPNDEK
+485 
-496 TMTEFLNRVVS
+496 VVS
-507 TWGDKGLG
+507 YPNMSIINRTGLSVWNTPAMTG
-515 LVMGEWGVTDRQK
+515 ITEGVAAAQWP
-528 AGQTDVIREN
+528 
-538 MTYFCRTL
+538 Y
-546 VSETK
+546 
-551 KRGISTFVWD
+551 
-561 NNAFGS
+561 
-567 GQEKF
+567 
-572 GIFDRHAGMRVKNT
+572 
-586 WVLKGI
+586 
-592 MEGKSE
+592 

>member
-88 YKVAATTN
+88 YKVAAATN

-200 IVEAV
+200 IVESV

-214 EANMNRTAKELA
+214 EANMDRTAKELA

-312 DYCIADGLYVFINDH
+312 DYCISDGLYVFINDH

-343 SYEAVDETIIAEK
+343 SYEAVDETIIADK

-422 AKRHLIVQTY
+422 AKRVLIVQGPSTNISSTVNY
-432 VCNPDFGLYNGDFII
+432 FNM
-447 PTDAEGNGNN
+447 PTDTENGKL
-457 YMSVEFHYYT
+457 MVEVHYYE
-467 PWDYAG
+467 PWDFCGSNATKDWNADASVKTSFESLKTKFVDHNIPVVIGEYGANWQENTESHNDAIRRFFKSVVENAG
-473 ECKFNYWGEPYK
+473 NCGIVPFAWDIN
-485 QKGEASPNDEK
+485 
-496 TMTEFLNRVVS
+496 VVS
-507 TWGDKGLG
+507 YPNMSIINRTGLSVWNTPAMTG
-515 LVMGEWGVTDRQK
+515 ITEGVAAAQWP
-528 AGQTDVIREN
+528 
-538 MTYFCRTL
+538 Y
-546 VSETK
+546 
-551 KRGISTFVWD
+551 
-561 NNAFGS
+561 
-567 GQEKF
+567 
-572 GIFDRHAGMRVKNT
+572 
-586 WVLKGI
+586 
-592 MEGKSE
+592 

>member
-88 YKVAATTN
+88 YKVAAATN

-186 PLARTG
+186 PLARTA

-200 IVEAV
+200 IVESV

-214 EANMNRTAKELA
+214 EANMDRTAKELA

-312 DYCIADGLYVFINDH
+312 DYCISDGLYVFINDH

-343 SYEAVDETIIAEK
+343 SYEAVDETIIADK

-394 TRHSELTP
+394 TRHRELTP

-422 AKRHLIVQTY
+422 AKRVLIVQGPSTNISSTVNY
-432 VCNPDFGLYNGDFII
+432 FNM
-447 PTDAEGNGNN
+447 PTDTENGKL
-457 YMSVEFHYYT
+457 MVEVHYYE
-467 PWDYAG
+467 PWDFCGSNATKDWNADASVKTSFESLKTKFVNHDIPVVIGEYGANWQENTESHNDAIRRYFKSVVENAG
-473 ECKFNYWGEPYK
+473 NCGIVPFAWDIN
-485 QKGEASPNDEK
+485 
-496 TMTEFLNRVVS
+496 VVS
-507 TWGDKGLG
+507 YPNMSIINRTGLSVWNTPAMTG
-515 LVMGEWGVTDRQK
+515 ITEGVAAAQWP
-528 AGQTDVIREN
+528 
-538 MTYFCRTL
+538 Y
-546 VSETK
+546 
-551 KRGISTFVWD
+551 
-561 NNAFGS
+561 
-567 GQEKF
+567 
-572 GIFDRHAGMRVKNT
+572 
-586 WVLKGI
+586 
-592 MEGKSE
+592 

>member
-88 YKVAATTN
+88 YKVAAATN

-186 PLARTG
+186 PLARTA

-200 IVEAV
+200 IVESV

-214 EANMNRTAKELA
+214 EANMDRTAKELA

-235 GNTMEAGDM
+235 GNTMEAGDV

-312 DYCIADGLYVFINDH
+312 DYCISDGLYVFINDH

-343 SYEAVDETIIAEK
+343 SYEAVDETIIADK

-380 AGLNEPFQEYSLFS
+380 AGLNEPFQEYSLFG

-422 AKRHLIVQTY
+422 AKRVLIVQGPSTNISSTVNY
-432 VCNPDFGLYNGDFII
+432 FNM
-447 PTDAEGNGNN
+447 PTDTENGKL
-457 YMSVEFHYYT
+457 MVEVHYYE
-467 PWDYAG
+467 PWDFCGSNATKDWNADASVKTSFESLKTKFVNHDIPVVIGEYGANWQENTESHNDAIRRFFKSVVENAG
-473 ECKFNYWGEPYK
+473 NCGIVPFAWDIN
-485 QKGEASPNDEK
+485 
-496 TMTEFLNRVVS
+496 VVS
-507 TWGDKGLG
+507 YPNMSIINRTGLSVWNTPAMTG
-515 LVMGEWGVTDRQK
+515 ITEGVAAAQWP
-528 AGQTDVIREN
+528 
-538 MTYFCRTL
+538 Y
-546 VSETK
+546 
-551 KRGISTFVWD
+551 
-561 NNAFGS
+561 
-567 GQEKF
+567 
-572 GIFDRHAGMRVKNT
+572 
-586 WVLKGI
+586 
-592 MEGKSE
+592 

>member
-88 YKVAATTN
+88 YKVAAAAN

-186 PLARTG
+186 PLARTA

-200 IVEAV
+200 IVESV

-214 EANMNRTAKELA
+214 EANMDRTAKELA

-235 GNTMEAGDM
+235 GNTMEAGDV

-312 DYCIADGLYVFINDH
+312 DYCISDGLYVFINDH
-327 WDGGWIEVEGF
+327 WDGGWIEEEGF

-343 SYEAVDETIIAEK
+343 SYEAVDETIIADKE
-356 VNKLKKLWTNI
+356 NKLKKLWTNI

-380 AGLNEPFQEYSLFS
+380 AGLNEPFQEYNLFS
-394 TRHSELTP
+394 TRHRELTP

-422 AKRHLIVQTY
+422 AKRVLIVQGPSTNISSTVNY
-432 VCNPDFGLYNGDFII
+432 FNM
-447 PTDAEGNGNN
+447 PTDTENGKL
-457 YMSVEFHYYT
+457 MVEVHYYE
-467 PWDYAG
+467 PWDFCGSNATKDWNADASVKTSFESLKTKFVNHDIPVVIGEYGANWQENTESHNDAIRRYFKSVVENAG
-473 ECKFNYWGEPYK
+473 NCGIVPFAWDIN
-485 QKGEASPNDEK
+485 
-496 TMTEFLNRVVS
+496 VVS
-507 TWGDKGLG
+507 YPNMSIINRTGLSVWNTPAMTG
-515 LVMGEWGVTDRQK
+515 ITEGVAAAQWP
-528 AGQTDVIREN
+528 
-538 MTYFCRTL
+538 Y
-546 VSETK
+546 
-551 KRGISTFVWD
+551 
-561 NNAFGS
+561 
-567 GQEKF
+567 
-572 GIFDRHAGMRVKNT
+572 
-586 WVLKGI
+586 
-592 MEGKSE
+592 

>member
-1 MKKRLSIVSM
+1 MKEKVSMMKKRLSIVSM

-88 YKVAATTN
+88 YKVAAATN

-124 EGLIIETASFEVSAD
+124 EGLIIETASFDVSAA

-186 PLARTG
+186 PLARTA

-200 IVEAV
+200 IVESV

-214 EANMNRTAKELA
+214 EANMDRTAKELA

-312 DYCIADGLYVFINDH
+312 DYCISDGLYVFINDH

-422 AKRHLIVQTY
+422 AKRVLIVQGPSTNISSTVNY
-432 VCNPDFGLYNGDFII
+432 FNM
-447 PTDAEGNGNN
+447 PTDTENGKL
-457 YMSVEFHYYT
+457 MVEVHYYE
-467 PWDYAG
+467 PWDFCGSNATKDWNADALVKTSFESLKTKFVDHDIPVVIGEYGANWQENTESHNDAIRRFFKSVVENAG
-473 ECKFNYWGEPYK
+473 NCGIVPFAWDIN
-485 QKGEASPNDEK
+485 
-496 TMTEFLNRVVS
+496 VVS
-507 TWGDKGLG
+507 YPNMSIINRTGLSVWNTPAMTG
-515 LVMGEWGVTDRQK
+515 ITEGVAAAQWP
-528 AGQTDVIREN
+528 
-538 MTYFCRTL
+538 Y
-546 VSETK
+546 
-551 KRGISTFVWD
+551 
-561 NNAFGS
+561 
-567 GQEKF
+567 
-572 GIFDRHAGMRVKNT
+572 
-586 WVLKGI
+586 
-592 MEGKSE
+592 

>member
-1 MKKRLSIVSM
+1 MMKKRLSIVSM

-88 YKVAATTN
+88 YKVAAATN

-186 PLARTG
+186 PLARTA

-200 IVEAV
+200 IVESV

-214 EANMNRTAKELA
+214 EANMDRTAKELA

-235 GNTMEAGDM
+235 GNTMEAGDV

-312 DYCIADGLYVFINDH
+312 DYCISDGLYVFINDH

-343 SYEAVDETIIAEK
+343 SYEAVDETIIADK

-422 AKRHLIVQTY
+422 AKRVLIVQGPSTNISSTVNY
-432 VCNPDFGLYNGDFII
+432 FNM
-447 PTDAEGNGNN
+447 PTDTENGKL
-457 YMSVEFHYYT
+457 MVEVHYYE
-467 PWDYAG
+467 PWDFCGSNATKDWNADASVKTSFESLKTKFVDHDIPVVIGEYGANWQENTESHNDAIRRYFKSVVENAG
-473 ECKFNYWGEPYK
+473 NCGIVPFAWDIN
-485 QKGEASPNDEK
+485 
-496 TMTEFLNRVVS
+496 VVS
-507 TWGDKGLG
+507 YPNMSIINRTGLSVWNTPAMTG
-515 LVMGEWGVTDRQK
+515 ITEGVAAAQWP
-528 AGQTDVIREN
+528 
-538 MTYFCRTL
+538 Y
-546 VSETK
+546 
-551 KRGISTFVWD
+551 
-561 NNAFGS
+561 
-567 GQEKF
+567 
-572 GIFDRHAGMRVKNT
+572 
-586 WVLKGI
+586 
-592 MEGKSE
+592 

>member
-88 YKVAATTN
+88 YKVAAATN

-186 PLARTG
+186 PLARTA

-200 IVEAV
+200 IVESV

-214 EANMNRTAKELA
+214 EANMDRTAKELA

-312 DYCIADGLYVFINDH
+312 DYCISDGLYVFINDH

-343 SYEAVDETIIAEK
+343 SYEAVDETIIADK

-380 AGLNEPFQEYSLFS
+380 AGLNEPFQEYNLFS
-394 TRHSELTP
+394 TRHRELTP

-422 AKRHLIVQTY
+422 AKRVLIVQGPSTNISSTVNY
-432 VCNPDFGLYNGDFII
+432 FNM
-447 PTDAEGNGNN
+447 PTDTENGKL
-457 YMSVEFHYYT
+457 MVEVHYYE
-467 PWDYAG
+467 PWDFCGSNATKDWNADASVKTSFESLKTKFVNHDIPVVIGEYGANWQENTESHNDAIRRFFKSVVENAG
-473 ECKFNYWGEPYK
+473 NC
-485 QKGEASPNDEK
+485 
-496 TMTEFLNRVVS
+496 
-507 TWGDKGLG
+507 
-515 LVMGEWGVTDRQK
+515 
-528 AGQTDVIREN
+528 
-538 MTYFCRTL
+538 
-546 VSETK
+546 
-551 KRGISTFVWD
+551 GIVPFVWD
-561 NNAFGS
+561 INVVSYPNMSIINRTGLSVWNTPAMT
-567 GQEKF
+567 
-572 GIFDRHAGMRVKNT
+572 GIT
-586 WVLKGI
+586 
-592 MEGKSE
+592 EGVAAAQWPY